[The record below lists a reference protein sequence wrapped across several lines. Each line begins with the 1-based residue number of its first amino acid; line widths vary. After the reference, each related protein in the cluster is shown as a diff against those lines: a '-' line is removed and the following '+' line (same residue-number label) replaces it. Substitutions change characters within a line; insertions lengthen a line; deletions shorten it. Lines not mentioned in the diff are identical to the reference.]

1 VGLFGG
7 KMSIGLTVDSEGY
20 LPGQSIA
27 AHVDVGGD
35 GDGKL
40 RALRVELRY
49 HNTYYHETSSSSDSG
64 GRDETKTSDDVVVV
78 TEQVPVEDLSA
89 PAGSA
94 GFDFTLTI
102 PEDVPPTAPKWVD
115 WSVAA
120 ILDRR
125 RARDRRESVPITILA
140 PATGYALWATAPQS
154 CDEDVC
160 DMQLD
165 LDARAVRIGGT
176 LTGTLRIDPRR
187 EFDARRVRVALEG
200 RMHHEDGIKRK
211 ADEAKV
217 TVAERTKFV
226 PGFGQEFPFTL
237 TAPDGAL
244 PTFLAE
250 HNQLRWTLRGICDR
264 SLRGDHDVS
273 AEIVVYTAP

>member
-1 VGLFGG
+1 MGLFGG
-7 KMSIGLTVDSEGY
+7 KMSVGLTVDSEGY

-27 AHVDVGGD
+27 ARVSVGGE
-35 GDGKL
+35 GDDKL

-49 HNTYYHETSSSSDSG
+49 HNTYYHETTSSSDSG

-78 TEQVPVEDLSA
+78 SAQVPAEDLSTT
-89 PAGSA
+89 AGS
-94 GFDFTLTI
+94 GSFDFTLTI

-115 WSVAA
+115 WSVVA

-125 RARDRRESVPITILA
+125 RARDRRESVPIIILA
-140 PATGYALWATAPQS
+140 PAAGYSLWATAPPS
-154 CDEDVC
+154 CDEDAC
-160 DMQLD
+160 DMQFD
-165 LDARAVRIGGT
+165 LDARAVRIGNT
-176 LTGTLRIDPRR
+176 LSGTLRIDPRR

-211 ADEAKV
+211 AGEAKV
-217 TVAERTKFV
+217 TVAERTAFV
-226 PGFGQEFPFTL
+226 PGAAQEFPFQITVP
-237 TAPDGAL
+237 ADAL
-244 PTFLAE
+244 PTFLAR